1 MSYNY
6 TLRYRTFQQL
16 LSDCQIDFQ
25 NYNLQNMIEPQQ
37 LIKVAKRVNYDLGL
51 RINMTK
57 EAILEV
63 EKGRV
68 KLPDDFYTLNFGL
81 ICEDVVV
88 QQFFPQGT
96 HIEELPLAVP
106 YKETLPVINTCTP
119 DTVNCAKC
127 NQLPCGCVSA
137 SCPGSECGANCSC
150 ESCITPVYNTLVPYG
165 DYCVKPRVF
174 MNCKNECYELVQKVN
189 GTTYT
194 YRNLLPLRII
204 ENPESI
210 ECDCPNL
217 YLQTGNKAWIQNGFL
232 FTNFTTGKVYIN
244 YQGQMEDDQGNL
256 LVPDHDM
263 LNEYYEYAVKKRILE
278 NLIMND
284 ENVNQ
289 AKIQL
294 IEAGYRTSRN
304 YALSIVNTPNFA
316 EMKRVWLA
324 NRKAMYARY
333 YDMFKSYPW
342 YQWDRNPNDLRGEKI
357 IR

>member
-6 TLRYRTFQQL
+6 TLKYRTFEQL
-16 LSDCQIDFQ
+16 LADCQVDFQ

-57 EAILEV
+57 ETILEV

-81 ICEDVVV
+81 ICADVVV
-88 QQFFPQGT
+88 QQTFPQGT
-96 HIEELPLAVP
+96 HIEEIPLVAP
-106 YKETLPVINTCTP
+106 YKETSSVINTCSP
-119 DTVNCAKC
+119 ETVNCTKC
-127 NQLPCGCVSA
+127 NQLPCGCASA
-137 SCPGSECGANCSC
+137 SCPGSECGSNCSC
-150 ESCITPVYNTLVPYG
+150 ESCITPEYNPLVPYG

-189 GTTYT
+189 NSTFT
-194 YRNLLPLRII
+194 YRNLLPLRIV
-204 ENPESI
+204 ENPESV

-244 YQGQMEDDQGNL
+244 YQGQMEDEQGNL

-263 LNEYYEYAVKKRILE
+263 LNEYYEYALKERILE
-278 NLIMND
+278 NLYINGEPD
-284 ENVNQ
+284 IERRL
-289 AKIQL
+289 QL
-294 IEAGYRTSRN
+294 IQSKLKEERLRSNG
-304 YALSIVNTPNFA
+304 IVNMTGYYELVETLNN
-316 EMKRVWLA
+316 
-324 NRKAMYARY
+324 NRREKYNRY
-333 YDMFKSYPW
+333 WMPFDRYFSDGYYPLNSI
-342 YQWDRNPNDLRGEKI
+342 YVGSRGY
-357 IR
+357 